1 MSGGLDWD
9 AIRAKYE
16 ARVQAEV
23 EAGLDP
29 VEARRVQP
37 VVLKTKPKRHTA
49 PAVPKR
55 EPDGELIRRMYTEG
69 RSIKSIAA
77 ELHHSTQT
85 VSRVLGNL
93 KGASRHNGWAVDDK
107 GNRVSP
113 YAHLKDEWTRL
124 YLSGVRISDIAEQ
137 FGTHRRTVQS
147 LLGEVYDPSRDKGGP
162 KPKTHCKR
170 GHDLSVHGAQRSAGD
185 GRWCR
190 TCRRMKQREAMA
202 RARGKA

>member
-1 MSGGLDWD
+1 MKNGLDWD
-9 AIRAKYE
+9 KIRSQYE
-16 ARVQAEV
+16 QRVAAEV
-23 EAGLDP
+23 AAGLDP
-29 VEARRVQP
+29 VEARRP
-37 VVLKTKPKRHTA
+37 VKVTAKTAPKKRTA
-49 PAVPKR
+49 PAVPKH
-55 EPDGELIRRMYTEG
+55 EPDGEKIRAMYAEG

-93 KGASRHNGWAVDDK
+93 KGASKHAGWAVDEN
-107 GNRVSP
+107 GNRISP

-124 YLSGVRISDIAEQ
+124 YLSGVRVSAIAEQ

-147 LLGEVYDPSRDKGGP
+147 MLGDVYDPSRDKGGP
-162 KPKTHCKR
+162 NLKTHCIR
-170 GHDLSVHGAQRSAGD
+170 GHDLAVHGVSRGGH

-190 TCRRMKQREAMA
+190 PCRQMKQREAMA